1 MSWLSE
7 AVKAVEEA
15 VSGLGESVTD
25 GVQNMADDLAAQYQ
39 SNHGGG
45 DYDDCVMIV
54 AAGCA
59 AGGAVIGGGPIG
71 AAIGAAGGVPAA
83 RIACRRIFPE

>member
-7 AVKAVEEA
+7 AVKAVEETI
-15 VSGLGESVTD
+15 SDLGESVTD
-25 GVQNMADDLAAQYQ
+25 GIQDMADDLAAQYQ
-39 SNHGGG
+39 SNHSGG
-45 DYDDCVMIV
+45 DYDDCVTVV

-59 AGGAVIGGGPIG
+59 AAGAVVGGGPIG

-83 RIACRRIFPE
+83 RMACRRIFPE